1 METVKLNNGV
11 EMPVLGYGVYQ
22 VNPAECERCVTD
34 ALAVGYRSVDTAQAY
49 YNEEGVGAAIAK
61 SGIDRHEL
69 FITSK
74 IWVSNFGYDKAAK
87 SIDESLRK
95 LGTDYIDLMLL
106 HQPYG
111 DYYGAYHAME
121 EAYKAGKLRAIG
133 ISNFYPDRVVDIFNF
148 CEVKPA
154 VNQIETHPFFQ
165 RTFDHKYLS
174 KYGIAHESWGPFD
187 EGRNGIFTNPVLKAV
202 GDRYGKSVGQTV
214 LRFLIQSGVI
224 VIPKSTHKERMIENL
239 NVFDFKL
246 DDDDMNSIRKLD
258 TGKSSFFDHR
268 DPETVEMFMKWIK

>member
-95 LGTDYIDLMLL
+95 LGTDYINLMLL

-165 RTFDHKYLS
+165 RTFDHKYLN

-258 TGKSSFFDHR
+258 TGKSSFFNHR

>member
-187 EGRNGIFTNPVLKAV
+187 EGKNGIFTNPVLKAV

-246 DDDDMNSIRKLD
+246 DDDDMNSILKLD